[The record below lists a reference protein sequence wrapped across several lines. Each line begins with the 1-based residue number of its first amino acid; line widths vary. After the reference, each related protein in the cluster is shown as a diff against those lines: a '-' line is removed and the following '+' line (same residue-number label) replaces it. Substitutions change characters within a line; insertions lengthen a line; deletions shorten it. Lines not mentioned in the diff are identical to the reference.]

1 MIPFENEA
9 SLTPTEEAA
18 REVMESNW
26 ENVIRTSPAV
36 LEDFQEKY
44 PKACELVSRKVE
56 EEGVEGLGN
65 VFRPGV
71 PDFLAFDD
79 DGSYCFIEVKGEG
92 DGLRHSQH
100 TSPPSRTVPG
110 TLPVLGYSYMHER
123 HSKSKK

>member
-56 EEGVEGLGN
+56 QEGIEGLGN

-92 DGLRHSQH
+92 DGLRHSQLKWLKDFQDLE
-100 TSPPSRTVPG
+100 TEIWFTDSNDKVT
-110 TLPVLGYSYMHER
+110 ER
-123 HSKSKK
+123 